1 MKTKVKEER
10 KCLNGNTNNSQQQQI
25 LQNIHKRYKNGQH
38 GQLAITQWPTNQ
50 PPGRKGLNK
59 GFKIKLSSGGDSDA
73 SSSASSVVGALYG
86 VFSFLEI
93 FDEMNHDAQK
103 LITWL
108 V

>member
-10 KCLNGNTNNSQQQQI
+10 KCLNGNTNNSQQQI
-25 LQNIHKRYKNGQH
+25 LQNIHKRYKNGQN

-50 PPGRKGLNK
+50 PPGRKGLKK

-103 LITWL
+103 LMTWL